1 MGNQLVE
8 HKVTHLVL
16 RCINY
21 RRLCLLCFLSLFSIL
36 TAEAAEYIVS
46 PAPGDKFGESVA
58 GEDVQIVEDTVIPY
72 WQFLLWLAAMQ
83 ILSIIDVLLCFAKLI
98 FVVLGFKITE
108 QANEPDNSSQSKVYA
123 YIKTKPGIYI
133 SEIANKLN
141 LNRGAVKYH
150 VKNLK
155 AQSKIEDYEDRGKIR
170 YFENNFSYDN
180 EEKRIIS
187 ALQNITSKRIVL
199 EVRNGKCA
207 TNIALAQ
214 EIGVSRATI
223 SWYVKNLKNIGIIQE
238 TKKGRN
244 IIYRVNPSYE
254 NLIEKYGRIT

>member
-1 MGNQLVE
+1 ME
-8 HKVTHLVL
+8 HRAIHLMFTSIKL
-16 RCINY
+16 QKKLIF
-21 RRLCLLCFLSLFSIL
+21 CLLFFLL
-36 TAEAAEYIVS
+36 TTTAGATEYIVS
-46 PAPGDKFGESVA
+46 PAPGDQAGASINGEKV
-58 GEDVQIVEDTVIPY
+58 VKLEDTVIPY

-83 ILSIIDVLLCFAKLI
+83 ILSIIDVLLYFAKLI

-108 QANEPDNSSQSKVYA
+108 QANEPENSSQSKVYD
-123 YIKTKPGIYI
+123 YIKTKPGTYI

-155 AQSKIEDYEDRGKIR
+155 VQSKIEDYEDRGKIR

-180 EEKRIIS
+180 EEKMIIS

-199 EVRNGKCA
+199 EVQDGKCT

-238 TKKGRN
+238 TKTGRN
-244 IIYRVNPSYE
+244 VIYKVNPSYE
-254 NLIEKYGRIT
+254 NLIEKYK

>member
-1 MGNQLVE
+1 MENQLVE
-8 HKVTHLVL
+8 HRATHLVSH
-16 RCINY
+16 CINY
-21 RRLCLLCFLSLFSIL
+21 RRICLLCFLFLFSIL
-36 TAEAAEYIVS
+36 TAEATEYTVS
-46 PAPGDKFGESVA
+46 PFPSDKFGESLA

-83 ILSIIDVLLCFAKLI
+83 ILSIIDVLLYLAKLI

-108 QANEPDNSSQSKVYA
+108 QANEPESSSQSKVYA
-123 YIKTKPGIYI
+123 YIKAKPGTYI

-141 LNRGAVKYH
+141 LNRGTVKYY

-187 ALQNITSKRIVL
+187 ALQNITSKRIIL
-199 EVRNGKCA
+199 EVQDSKCT

-223 SWYVKNLKNIGIIQE
+223 SWYVKNLKNIGIIKE
-238 TKKGRN
+238 TKIGRN

-254 NLIEKYGRIT
+254 NLIEKYK

>member
-1 MGNQLVE
+1 MVNRSVDLRAI
-8 HKVTHLVL
+8 HLTFTNIKL
-16 RCINY
+16 QKKLTI
-21 RRLCLLCFLSLFSIL
+21 CLLFFLLTT
-36 TAEAAEYIVS
+36 TAEATEYIVRPFPS
-46 PAPGDKFGESVA
+46 DQAGASINGEKV
-58 GEDVQIVEDTVIPY
+58 VELEVTQIPY

-83 ILSIIDVLLCFAKLI
+83 ILSIIDVLLYFAKLI

-108 QANEPDNSSQSKVYA
+108 QANEPENSSQSKVYD
-123 YIKTKPGIYI
+123 YIKTKPGTYI

-155 AQSKIEDYEDRGKIR
+155 AQSKIENYEDRGKTR

-180 EEKRIIS
+180 EEKIIIS

-199 EVRNGKCA
+199 EVQDGKCT
-207 TNIALAQ
+207 TNITLAQ

-238 TKKGRN
+238 TKIGRN
-244 IIYRVNPSYE
+244 IIYKVNPSYE
-254 NLIEKYGRIT
+254 NLIEKYK

>member
-1 MGNQLVE
+1 MENQLVE
-8 HKVTHLVL
+8 HRATHLVSH
-16 RCINY
+16 CINY
-21 RRLCLLCFLSLFSIL
+21 RRICLLCFLFLVSIL
-36 TAEAAEYIVS
+36 TAEATEYTVS
-46 PAPGDKFGESVA
+46 PFPSDKFGESLA

-83 ILSIIDVLLCFAKLI
+83 ILSIIDVLLYLAKLI

-108 QANEPDNSSQSKVYA
+108 QANEPESSSQSKVYA
-123 YIKTKPGIYI
+123 YIKAKPGTYI

-141 LNRGAVKYH
+141 LNRGTVKYY

-187 ALQNITSKRIVL
+187 ALQNITSKRIIL
-199 EVRNGKCA
+199 EVQDSKCT

-223 SWYVKNLKNIGIIQE
+223 SWYVKNLKNIGIIKE
-238 TKKGRN
+238 TKIGRN

-254 NLIEKYGRIT
+254 NLIEKYK

>member
-1 MGNQLVE
+1 MFTSIKLQKKL
-8 HKVTHLVL
+8 
-16 RCINY
+16 IF
-21 RRLCLLCFLSLFSIL
+21 CLLFFLL
-36 TAEAAEYIVS
+36 TTTAGATEYIVS
-46 PAPGDKFGESVA
+46 PAPGDQAGASINGEKV
-58 GEDVQIVEDTVIPY
+58 VKLEDTVIPY

-83 ILSIIDVLLCFAKLI
+83 ILSIIDVLLYFAKLI

-108 QANEPDNSSQSKVYA
+108 QANEPENSSQSKVYD
-123 YIKTKPGIYI
+123 YIKTKPGTYI

-155 AQSKIEDYEDRGKIR
+155 VQSKIEDYEDRGKIR

-180 EEKRIIS
+180 EEKMIIS

-199 EVRNGKCA
+199 EVQDGKCT

-238 TKKGRN
+238 TKTGRN
-244 IIYRVNPSYE
+244 VIYKVNPSYE
-254 NLIEKYGRIT
+254 NLIEKYK

>member
-1 MGNQLVE
+1 VE
-8 HKVTHLVL
+8 HRAIHLMFTSIKL
-16 RCINY
+16 QKKLIF
-21 RRLCLLCFLSLFSIL
+21 CLLFFLLTT
-36 TAEAAEYIVS
+36 TAEATEYIVS
-46 PAPGDKFGESVA
+46 PAPNDEFGVSVT
-58 GEDVQIVEDTVIPY
+58 GEEVTQVRDFTIY
-72 WQFLLWLAAMQ
+72 WQFLLWLAAMH
-83 ILSIIDVLLCFAKLI
+83 ILSIIDVLLYLAKLI
-98 FVVLGFKITE
+98 FVILGFKITE
-108 QANEPDNSSQSKVYA
+108 QANEPENSSQYKVYD
-123 YIKTKPGIYI
+123 YIKTKPGTYI

-180 EEKRIIS
+180 EEKIIIS

-199 EVRNGKCA
+199 EVQDGMCT

-238 TKKGRN
+238 TKIGRN
-244 IIYRVNPSYE
+244 IIYKVNPSYE
-254 NLIEKYGRIT
+254 NLIEKYK

>member
-1 MGNQLVE
+1 VE
-8 HKVTHLVL
+8 HRAIHLIFTSIKL
-16 RCINY
+16 EKKLIFF
-21 RRLCLLCFLSLFSIL
+21 LLFFLLTT
-36 TAEAAEYIVS
+36 TAEATEYIVS
-46 PAPGDKFGESVA
+46 PAPGDQAGASINGEKV
-58 GEDVQIVEDTVIPY
+58 VKLEDTVIPY
-72 WQFLLWLAAMQ
+72 WQFLLWLAAMH
-83 ILSIIDVLLCFAKLI
+83 ILSIIDVLLYLAKLI
-98 FVVLGFKITE
+98 FVILGFKITE
-108 QANEPDNSSQSKVYA
+108 QANEPENSSQYKVYD
-123 YIKTKPGIYI
+123 YIKTKPGTYI

-155 AQSKIEDYEDRGKIR
+155 TQSKIGDYEDRGKIR

-180 EEKRIIS
+180 EEKIIIS

-199 EVRNGKCA
+199 EVQDGMCT

-238 TKKGRN
+238 TKIGRN
-244 IIYRVNPSYE
+244 IIYKVNPSYE
-254 NLIEKYGRIT
+254 NLIEKYK

>member
-1 MGNQLVE
+1 VE
-8 HKVTHLVL
+8 HRATHLVSH
-16 RCINY
+16 CINY
-21 RRLCLLCFLSLFSIL
+21 RRICLLCFLFLFSIL
-36 TAEAAEYIVS
+36 TAEATEYTVS
-46 PAPGDKFGESVA
+46 PFPSDKFGESLA

-83 ILSIIDVLLCFAKLI
+83 ILSIIDVLLYLAKLI

-108 QANEPDNSSQSKVYA
+108 QANEPESSSQSKVYA
-123 YIKTKPGIYI
+123 YIKAKPGTYI

-141 LNRGAVKYH
+141 LNRGTVKYY

-187 ALQNITSKRIVL
+187 ALQNITSKRIIL
-199 EVRNGKCA
+199 EVQDSKCT

-223 SWYVKNLKNIGIIQE
+223 SWYVKNLKNIGIIKE
-238 TKKGRN
+238 TKIGRN

-254 NLIEKYGRIT
+254 NLIEKYK